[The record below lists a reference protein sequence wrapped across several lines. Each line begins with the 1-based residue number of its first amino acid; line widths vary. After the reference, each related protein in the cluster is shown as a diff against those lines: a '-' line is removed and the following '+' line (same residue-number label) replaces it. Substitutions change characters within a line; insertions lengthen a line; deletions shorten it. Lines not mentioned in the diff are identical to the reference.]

1 MFKRLSIRYKI
12 GLIAFIGFVGFAIY
26 QTATYKLSV
35 DVRDQLQ
42 SILTQDFPILRF
54 ANQTQIFFAE
64 LDKGYQASLAEAD
77 MELLYETDAEAAN
90 IRLQLGVIKSQY
102 DLSDSNFDELFNVFD
117 AYVELISAH
126 TAAVINNALSYEETL
141 SGYAQVNLLRERYN
155 ELQQQFIDE
164 RYRSFEK
171 QLVEIEQDEESLV
184 EFGLI
189 LGMSIT
195 LLLFLVS
202 IFIGHRLVQTFSNA
216 VVVADQIASGNLEQT
231 VEINSED
238 ETGQL
243 LKSLLAMRD
252 VLRQQAFESQARAR
266 EQGFAADL
274 NELMRGEKTVTELT
288 RSILSYLANKLVAQR
303 GAIYVLDG
311 QYLHLVAEYAK
322 PTKASWPEKLKLG
335 ETLIGQ
341 VALDLQA
348 KIIKDVPS
356 DYVNIEMGMGEGAP
370 SNVLL
375 VPIVFEGQLKAV
387 VELAA
392 FHSFSGEELGLILRS
407 NDAIATAIN
416 SAQVRYEVD
425 EMLRKTQEQAQ
436 ELQLQRQELA
446 LFNAQLEEQTA
457 DLDRQKNQ
465 VIEKNK
471 ELEASRKELL
481 EKSEALEQS
490 GQYKSQFL
498 STMSHEL
505 RTPLN
510 SILILSEA
518 LMENRKSNLDE
529 KDVQHAK
536 VIHNAGGDLLALI
549 NDILDLSK
557 VEEGKMEL
565 LIDKISSRD
574 FADTLGQLFEYQASE
589 RGLKY
594 GVELASDVPQY
605 FYSDKH
611 RLLQIVKNFI
621 SNAIKFTEQGGV
633 FVNISRAQD
642 KHLEKNQASDGEYLL
657 ITVKD
662 TGIGIEKDKQ
672 ELVFEAFKQAD
683 GTTSRKYGGT
693 GLGLTISRELARLLN
708 GRIFLESDGL
718 GKGSSFSVLLPIGD
732 ECDVTTSKK
741 EVIDNNSLLNVN
753 SYTGQE
759 KILLIED
766 NPVLI
771 RVVRTVFE
779 QYGVDIAIAE
789 TGREALQLVEQ
800 QAFDAIIADLN
811 LPDYDGVDLLTQ
823 LRTNF
828 YPEGLPLLVFTAEDV
843 LGERKENILRYADS
857 IVSKSPQVI
866 ANLPKYIASLLAGSQ
881 LDEESLR
888 RALAGRTILLVD
900 DDARNLYSICS
911 ILEAEKINVVTA
923 KSGVEALSFLK
934 ALPEIELILLDIMMP
949 EMDGYEVLQRLRKQE
964 KSEIPVIALTAKA
977 MVGDKE
983 RCLQEGA
990 NAYLA
995 KPVKPK
1001 LLLETIAQLLI
1012 R

>member
-26 QTATYKLSV
+26 QTATYRLSI

-42 SILTQDFPILRF
+42 NILTEDFSILRF

-77 MELLYETDAEAAN
+77 IELLHETDAEAMN
-90 IRLQLGVIKSQY
+90 SRLQFSMIKNQY
-102 DLSDSNFDELFNVFD
+102 DLSDSDFEELFNVLE

-126 TAAVINNALSYEETL
+126 TAAVINNTLSYEETL
-141 SGYAQVNLLRERYN
+141 SGYAQVSLLRERYN
-155 ELQQQFIDE
+155 ELQQQFLDE

-171 QLVEIEQDEESLV
+171 QLVAIEQAGESLV
-184 EFGLI
+184 EFGLL

-202 IFIGHRLVQTFSNA
+202 IFISRRLIKTFSNA
-216 VVVADQIASGNLEQT
+216 VVVAEQIANGNLEQVIEVT
-231 VEINSED
+231 AED

-243 LKSLLAMRD
+243 LTSLLAMRD
-252 VLRQQAFESQARAR
+252 VLRQQNLESQTRGR
-266 EQGFAADL
+266 TQGFAADL
-274 NELMRGEKTVTELT
+274 NELMRGDKTVTELT
-288 RSILSYLANKLVAQR
+288 RAILSYLANKLVAQR
-303 GAIYVLDG
+303 GAIYILEG
-311 QYLHLVAEYAK
+311 QCLHLVAEYAR
-322 PTKASWPEKLKLG
+322 PAKARLPEKLALG
-335 ETLIGQ
+335 ETLVGQ

-348 KIIKDVPS
+348 KIIRDVPS
-356 DYVNIEMGMGEGAP
+356 DYINIETGMGGGMP

-392 FHSFSGEELGLILRS
+392 FHSFAGEELGLILRS

-425 EMLRKTQEQAQ
+425 EMLRKTQEQAE
-436 ELQLQRQELA
+436 ELKLQRQELA

-481 EKSEALEQS
+481 EKSQALEQS

-529 KDVQHAK
+529 RDVQHAK

-565 LIDKISSRD
+565 LIDKVSSHD
-574 FADTLGQLFEYQASE
+574 FVDTLAQLFEYQAHE
-589 RGLKY
+589 KGLQY
-594 GVELASDVPQY
+594 EVELSEEVPPY

-621 SNAIKFTEQGGV
+621 SNAIKFTEQGGI
-633 FVNISRAQD
+633 FVSISKAQD
-642 KHLEKNQASDGEYLL
+642 KHLAALGSAAGEHLL
-657 ITVKD
+657 ITVRD

-693 GLGLTISRELARLLN
+693 GLGLTISRELARLLD
-708 GRIFLESDGL
+708 GTIFLESEGL
-718 GKGSSFSVLLPIGD
+718 GKGSSFSVVFPVGD
-732 ECDVTTSKK
+732 ASTVTVSGK
-741 EVIDNNSLLNVN
+741 EVINTSKLISDNSF
-753 SYTGQE
+753 TGQE

-779 QYGVDIAIAE
+779 HYGVTIDVVE

-800 QAFDAIIADLN
+800 QAYDALIADLN
-811 LPDYDGVDLLTQ
+811 LPDYDGVDLLQQ
-823 LRTNF
+823 LRSGF

-843 LGERKENILRYADS
+843 LGERKATILRYADS

-866 ANLPKYIASLLAGSQ
+866 ANLPSYIAALLVGGKM
-881 LDEESLR
+881 DDKSLR
-888 RALAGRTILLVD
+888 QVLAGRTVLLVD

-911 ILEAEKINVVTA
+911 ILETEQINVVTA
-923 KSGVEALSFLK
+923 KSGAEALSLLN

-949 EMDGYEVLQRLRKQE
+949 EMDGYEVLQRLRKQQ
-964 KSEIPVIALTAKA
+964 KSSLPVIALTAKA

-1001 LLLETIAQLLI
+1001 LLLETIAQLI
-1012 R
+1012 TR